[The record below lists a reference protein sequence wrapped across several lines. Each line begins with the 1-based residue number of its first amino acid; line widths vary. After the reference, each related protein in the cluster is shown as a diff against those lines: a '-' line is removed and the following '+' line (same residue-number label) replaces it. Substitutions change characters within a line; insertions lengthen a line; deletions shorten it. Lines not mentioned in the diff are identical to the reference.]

1 MIEKIKNN
9 TLNYLIDLG
18 YTKEEAA
25 AAVSGFKRITANYSG
40 KPSRVEALT
49 GNGKKIKIYL

>member
-9 TLNYLIDLG
+9 TVNYLIDLG

-25 AAVSGFKRITANYSG
+25 AAVSGFKRITSQYSG
-40 KPSRVEALT
+40 KPSRVEART
-49 GNGKKIKIYL
+49 VDGKKIELYL